1 MKKIKKFIILIAV
14 FMIAILMMGQMN
26 FGKAN
31 GMLTNYQKQQN
42 YQKQENLQNT
52 LAQKIIRFHVIADND
67 SDASQQL
74 KIKVKDK
81 TLVYLKTLFTGK
93 EDLETTREIIEE
105 NLSNIENF
113 ALAVVKSEG
122 YEYNV
127 SAGLETCYF
136 PIKEYGSLIFPA
148 GYYKALRIKLGKAEG
163 RNWWCVMYPNL
174 CFVDGTYAVV
184 SDEVKET
191 LAGMLTP
198 EEYHM
203 LLDGSKT
210 KVSFKYLDDIKD
222 FIKKN
227 NIKIP

>member
-1 MKKIKKFIILIAV
+1 MNKFKKIVVLMVVFIVAVCIMSQLKFS
-14 FMIAILMMGQMN
+14 
-26 FGKAN
+26 KAN
-31 GMLTNYQKQQN
+31 GIKTENV
-42 YQKQENLQNT
+42 QEDLQNT
-52 LAQKIIRFHVIADND
+52 LAKKIIRFHVIADND

-74 KIKVKDK
+74 KLKVKDD
-81 TLVYLKTLFTGK
+81 TLEYMNTFLTGE
-93 EDLETTREIIEE
+93 EDLETTREIINE

-113 ALAVVKSEG
+113 ALEVVKSEG

-127 SAGLETCYF
+127 SAELETCYF

-148 GYYKALRIKLGKAEG
+148 GDYEALRIKLGKAEG

-184 SDEVKET
+184 SDETKET
-191 LAGMLTP
+191 LENMLTP

-210 KVSFKYLDDIKD
+210 KISFKYLDY
-222 FIKKN
+222 IKK
-227 NIKIP
+227 IQSSK